1 MPKMPKLPKL
11 PKMPKVNVF
20 CLFKMIKFHNLQD
33 NKIDVSESDT
43 VSLIEPPLWMWVI
56 LP

>member
-1 MPKMPKLPKL
+1 MPKLPKL

-20 CLFKMIKFHNLQD
+20 FLFKMIKFHNLQD
-33 NKIDVSESDT
+33 NKIDVSEWDT